1 MRYIKYAFL
10 AIVALAIVAVAV
22 ANRGIVTLKL
32 LPVGLSELAG
42 VNQSITLPL
51 FAVIIIGVAAGLLIG
66 FVWEWLREF
75 KQRAESARKDAE
87 IKQLK
92 RELRRLKAEKHEGKD
107 EVLALLDEAS

>member
-10 AIVALAIVAVAV
+10 AVVGLAIIAVAV
-22 ANRGIVTLKL
+22 ANRGLVTLTL
-32 LPVGLSELAG
+32 LPPGLAELAG

-51 FAVIIIGVAAGLLIG
+51 FAVIIAGVAAGLLIG

-75 KQRAESARKDAE
+75 KQRAESARKDSE
-87 IKQLK
+87 IKQMK
-92 RELRRLKAEKHEGKD
+92 RELRRLRDEKHEGED